1 MRGLIDGSVK
11 VDDHFNGVI
20 ESMYK
25 KDNWVSDVGAGIA
38 DWGHMWADG
47 WDNFKAWNVPFTD
60 YEMGDWTGGFAGWL
74 AAAGEALYDTI
85 NAMVYTGQ
93 TGLTS
98 LVGLAATPFTDES
111 LDDLATWASRRNEVS
126 KMMLHGETTLSE
138 QWDKE
143 TEGTYLEAIP
153 RPIWFLAELV
163 PQIIIDPFV
172 TVGRGIKAANAG
184 RTWYGYLK
192 NANVEKTVAQAIK
205 GWKSEGLEAGLIYW
219 KAQALAQ
226 KLRGELATTFAERA
240 ALTFSSPNKLL
251 KGKSIASW
259 LVGIVRDSPDG
270 LTAFRAAGAK
280 FKFLTKKNGGSL
292 VGMEKIFDVLKPLA
306 DEGYS
311 AARLEALTT
320 ELLVG
325 LTAGVRPG
333 QGFTAIQE
341 ILTDLT
347 AAKMAHVPGVL
358 EDAGVADPAAI
369 ERIRGFADNLFQKG
383 RGGTTIERA
392 LYDVIDMMP
401 PSVGRFDIDEALNE
415 AG

>member
-1 MRGLIDGSVK
+1 MKKDGNRSPGIVFLDIDGVVLPIGACQDIEVGLVRSNPHAHLDLLVSRVPAPPVELLNSLLYYVARANSADPRIEALRKKYKLGEMLPGELQIEQAQERLAGPSVK
-11 VDDHFNGVI
+11 L
-20 ESMYK
+20 M
-25 KDNWVSDVGAGIA
+25 
-38 DWGHMWADG
+38 
-47 WDNFKAWNVPFTD
+47 
-60 YEMGDWTGGFAGWL
+60 
-74 AAAGEALYDTI
+74 
-85 NAMVYTGQ
+85 
-93 TGLTS
+93 
-98 LVGLAATPFTDES
+98 
-111 LDDLATWASRRNEVS
+111 R
-126 KMMLHGETTLSE
+126 
-138 QWDKE
+138 
-143 TEGTYLEAIP
+143 
-153 RPIWFLAELV
+153 
-163 PQIIIDPFV
+163 
-172 TVGRGIKAANAG
+172 
-184 RTWYGYLK
+184 
-192 NANVEKTVAQAIK
+192 TVAQAIK

-369 ERIRGFADNLFQKG
+369 ERIRGFADNLC
-383 RGGTTIERA
+383 
-392 LYDVIDMMP
+392 P
-401 PSVGRFDIDEALNE
+401 
-415 AG
+415 